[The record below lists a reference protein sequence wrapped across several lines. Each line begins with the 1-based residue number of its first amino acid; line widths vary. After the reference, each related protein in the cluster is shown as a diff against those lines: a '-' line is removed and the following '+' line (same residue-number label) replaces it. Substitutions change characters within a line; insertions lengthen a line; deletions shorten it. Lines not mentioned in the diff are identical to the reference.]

1 MNKIIE
7 VALTGKFG
15 AEAVTNL
22 MEVIGATP
30 NPEMATEILLDIYV
44 KPELPNTVINN
55 TGVERTLVSA
65 DYWQGRVAYSYQEE
79 VTKHLYVDEDTDTSV
94 ITLDNYNEYER
105 DYGVSNTKSFRL
117 PTGVIKSRESHCSFA
132 DWLFQEAVVVD

>member
-15 AEAVTNL
+15 PDAVSNL

-44 KPELPNTVINN
+44 KPELPNTVFNAQGMKK
-55 TGVERTLVSA
+55 TVVRV
-65 DYWQGRVAYSYQEE
+65 DYWQGTVVYSYDEE

-105 DYGVSNTKSFRL
+105 DYGCSNIKSFRL
-117 PTGVIKSRESHCSFA
+117 PTGEIKNRQSTCSFS
-132 DWLFQEAVVVD
+132 DWLSQEEFVVG

>member
-30 NPEMATEILLDIYV
+30 NPQMATEILLDIYV
-44 KPELPNTVINN
+44 KPEIPNKVVNAQGMEKTAVY
-55 TGVERTLVSA
+55 V
-65 DYWQGRVAYSYQEE
+65 DYWQGTISYSYDEE
-79 VTKHLYVDEDTDTSV
+79 VTRHLYVDKDTDTSV
-94 ITLDNYNEYER
+94 ITVDNYNEYKR
-105 DYGVSNTKSFRL
+105 DYEVPNTKSFYL
-117 PTGVIKSRESHCSFA
+117 STGEIKNKQGNCDFA
-132 DWLFQEAVVVD
+132 DWLFQEAVVVG